1 MASEITMPKL
11 SDTMTEG
18 QLGVWLK
25 NVGDR
30 ISRGDIIAEVE
41 TDKSV
46 MDLEA
51 FTSGMLLEQ
60 RVQSGQLVPVGTI
73 LGLIGEPGEMV
84 TMQSDMVAEASSPAM
99 TIATAPD
106 TAAAA
111 AVSATVTTDAGV
123 SPPLAKP
130 GTDGEIQVSPVVRRR
145 ATELGIDL
153 HTLTG
158 SGPGGR
164 IMLEDLQRPMQAG
177 GLPELAAAEPPPAG
191 APPEAEPV
199 SRLRNAIARTTVTSW
214 QSTPHFYMTRDIEM
228 DKAADIVQGLAE
240 KGEQISLNSL
250 IMVAAASA
258 LTSFPILNESFGPSG
273 IIHNSCI
280 NLSFA
285 VALDDGLQMPVI
297 KGAELMGVRELS
309 REVARLIAKARKGS
323 LKEDEITGG
332 SFSISN
338 LGMYGVNSLAS
349 IIMPGQAAILGV
361 GAITER
367 PVVHHG
373 QIVTAH
379 IMTVTLSCDH
389 RIIDGAIGAGFLNE
403 FKRLLEHPVE
413 LPA

>member
-30 ISRGDIIAEVE
+30 ISRGDVIAEVE

-51 FTSGMLLEQ
+51 FTSGILLEQ
-60 RVQSGQLVPVGTI
+60 RVQSGQLVPVGTV
-73 LGLIGEPGEMV
+73 LGLIGETGEMV
-84 TMQSDMVAEASSPAM
+84 TRQTDMLAEAPSPAV
-99 TIATAPD
+99 ANVTAPGI
-106 TAAAA
+106 A
-111 AVSATVTTDAGV
+111 AVAASATETSDTGV
-123 SPPLAKP
+123 SPPFARP
-130 GTDGEIQVSPVVRRR
+130 GTGEIQVSPVVRRR

-164 IMLEDLQRPMQAG
+164 IMLEDLQRPMPAG
-177 GLPELAAAEPPPAG
+177 SLPEVAAAEPPSAVT
-191 APPEAEPV
+191 PPEAQPV
-199 SRLRNAIARTTVTSW
+199 SRLRNAIARTTVTAW

-228 DKAADIVQGLAE
+228 DKTAEIIQGLAE
-240 KGEQISLNSL
+240 EGEQVSLNSL

-258 LTSFPILNESFGPSG
+258 LTSFPALNGSFGPSG
-273 IIHNSCI
+273 IILNSRI

-309 REVARLIAKARKGS
+309 LEVARLVAKARKGS

-349 IIMPGQAAILGV
+349 IIMPGQAAILGI

-367 PVVHHG
+367 PVVHNG
-373 QIVTAH
+373 RIVTAPVV
-379 IMTVTLSCDH
+379 TVTLSCDH

-403 FKRLLEHPVE
+403 FKRLLEHPAE